1 MSGRRG
7 ILAENPQESELEV
20 TTIEQLVEITKKYL
34 PEEEAEK
41 LYEVYEFSKKAHEG
55 QVRRS
60 GEAYISHPL
69 AVAGI
74 IARVQLDFPSVAT
87 GLLHDTVEDTSV
99 ELVDIQEKFGEQVA
113 FLVDGV
119 TKISQMNFKNT
130 HEKQGENIRKM
141 IVSMGRDVRVVLV
154 KLCDRLHNMR
164 TLKHMK
170 PEKQERIAKETLDIY
185 APLASKL
192 GINWL
197 KIELEDLSFRYSN
210 PEAFYSLVQKVQKK
224 KTEREKFIKDF
235 RVLLNKKISSS
246 FSRKFEIQGRP
257 KHLYSIHK
265 KMITGLEYEQIY
277 DVLAFRVVVASI
289 PECYEILGLVHL
301 HWKPVPGRFKDFIA
315 MPKTNNYQSLHTTVI
330 GPGGDRVEVQIR
342 TEEMH
347 LVAEKGIAAHWSYKQ
362 GGADEKALEK
372 FNWLRDLVSMHQQ
385 VEDSGEFLEN
395 VKTNLFDTEIYVFTP
410 KGDVREFPDGAT
422 PIDFAYAVH
431 TDVGMR
437 CTGARVNGKLVPLK
451 YQLKNGDYVEII
463 TSKNQTPSKDW
474 LNYCVT
480 SKATNKI
487 RHFVKEEQRK
497 RSLEIGRGLL
507 EKAFRKAGLNPVSY
521 FKKNPLVFEE
531 VLKDSGAGT
540 MDELY
545 ILLGYGKVYTNHI
558 LEKVFPKDEVPKEE
572 EKEESFISKTVKSAL
587 GKNKKTSLVMVDG
600 MSDVLVYFAKCCH
613 PIPGD
618 DITGFISRG
627 RGITIHR
634 VDCQKSFE
642 LDPQR
647 EVDVQW
653 GKSQE
658 GASRLVKLYVMASD
672 SRGILIKITEI
683 FASKGI
689 DLQNAQLKATRDRK
703 VIGYFDALVK
713 DSTQLQLLI
722 SDLRKLDDIIEVK
735 RV

>member
-1 MSGRRG
+1 M
-7 ILAENPQESELEV
+7 AEDVQQPEV
-20 TTIEQLVEITKKYL
+20 EVSTIEELVELTKKYL

-41 LYEVYEFSKKAHEG
+41 LFEVYEFSKKAHEG
-55 QVRRS
+55 QIRRS
-60 GEAYISHPL
+60 GEPYISHPL

-74 IARVQLDFPSVAT
+74 IAQVQLDFPSVAT
-87 GLLHDTVEDTSV
+87 GLLHDTVEDTEV
-99 ELVDIQEKFGEQVA
+99 ELSDIQEKFGEQVA

-119 TKISQMNFKNT
+119 TKISQMSFKNT

-170 PEKQERIAKETLDIY
+170 PVKQEKIAKETLDIY
-185 APLASKL
+185 APLASRL

-224 KTEREKFIKDF
+224 KKEREKFIEDF
-235 RVLLNKKISSS
+235 RRLLSKKVSSS
-246 FSRKFEIQGRP
+246 FKNKFEIQGRP

-265 KMITGLEYEQIY
+265 KMLTGLEYDQIY
-277 DVLAFRVVVASI
+277 DVLAFRVVVSSI

-315 MPKTNNYQSLHTTVI
+315 MPKNNNYQSLHTTVI
-330 GPGGDRVEVQIR
+330 GPGGDRIEVQIR

-347 LVAEKGIAAHWSYKQ
+347 LIAEQGIAAHWSYKQ
-362 GGADEKALEK
+362 GGADEEVIEK

-385 VEDSGEFLEN
+385 VEDSGEFLES

-422 PIDFAYAVH
+422 PIDFAYSVH

-451 YQLKNGDYVEII
+451 YQLKNGDYIEII
-463 TSKNQTPSKDW
+463 TSKTQTPSKDW

-480 SKATNKI
+480 TKARNKI
-487 RHFVKEEQRK
+487 RHYIKEEQRK
-497 RSLEIGRGLL
+497 RALEIGRGIL
-507 EKAFRKAGLNPVSY
+507 EKAFRKIGLNPVTY
-521 FKKNPLVFEE
+521 FKKNTAAFEDA
-531 VLKDSGAGT
+531 LKEFGAGT
-540 MDELY
+540 LDELN
-545 ILLGYGKVYTNHI
+545 ILLGYGKIYPNQVI
-558 LEKVFPKDEVPKEE
+558 EKLFPKEE
-572 EKEESFISKTVKSAL
+572 APAEPQEEGFISKTVKNVL
-587 GKNKKTSLVMVDG
+587 GKNKKSSLVMVDG

-627 RGITIHR
+627 RGITVHR
-634 VDCQKSFE
+634 VDCPKSFE

-653 GKSQE
+653 GKVQE
-658 GASRLVKLYVMASD
+658 GAARLVKLYVLASD
-672 SRGILIKITEI
+672 NRGLLIRMTEI

-689 DLQNAQLKATRDRK
+689 DLQNAQIKATRDRK
-703 VIGYFDALVK
+703 VIAYFDALVK
-713 DSTQLQLLI
+713 DSSQLQVLI
-722 SDLRKLDDIIEVK
+722 ADLRKLNDIIEVK
-735 RV
+735 RI

>member
-1 MSGRRG
+1 MTEKGR
-7 ILAENPQESELEV
+7 QSELEI
-20 TTIEQLVEITKKYL
+20 TTIEKLVDLAKTYL

-41 LYEVYEFSKKAHEG
+41 LFEVYEFSKKAHEG
-55 QVRRS
+55 QIRRS
-60 GEAYISHPL
+60 GEPYISHPL

-74 IARVQLDFPSVAT
+74 IAQVKLDFPSVAT
-87 GLLHDTVEDTSV
+87 GLLHDTVEDTEV
-99 ELVDIQEKFGEQVA
+99 ELSDIRERFGNQVA

-119 TKISQMNFKNT
+119 TKISQMSFRNT

-170 PEKQERIAKETLDIY
+170 PLKQEKIAKETLDIY
-185 APLASKL
+185 APLASRL

-224 KTEREKFIKDF
+224 KKEREKFIEGF
-235 RVLLNKKISSS
+235 RRLLSKKIASS
-246 FSRKFEIQGRP
+246 FKNKFEIQGRS

-265 KMITGLEYEQIY
+265 KMLTGLEYEQIY
-277 DVLAFRVVVASI
+277 DVLAFRVVVSSV
-289 PECYEILGLVHL
+289 PECYEVLGLVHL

-315 MPKTNNYQSLHTTVI
+315 MPKNNNYQSLHTTVI
-330 GPGGDRVEVQIR
+330 GPGGDRVEIQIR

-347 LVAEKGIAAHWSYKQ
+347 LISEQGIAAHWSYKQ
-362 GGADEKALEK
+362 GGADEEVIEK

-385 VEDSGEFLEN
+385 VEDSGEFLESL
-395 VKTNLFDTEIYVFTP
+395 KTNLFDTEIYVFTP
-410 KGDVREFPDGAT
+410 KGDLREFPDGAT
-422 PIDFAYAVH
+422 PIDFAYSVH

-437 CTGARVNGKLVPLK
+437 CSGARVNGKLVPLK
-451 YQLKNGDYVEII
+451 YQLRNGDYVEIV
-463 TSKNQTPSKDW
+463 TLKTQTPSKDW

-480 SKATNKI
+480 TKARNKI
-487 RHFVKEEQRK
+487 RHYIKGEQRK
-497 RSLEIGRGLL
+497 RALEIGKGTL

-521 FKKNPLVFEE
+521 FKKNATVFEE

-540 MDELY
+540 LDELH
-545 ILLGYGKVYTNHI
+545 ILLGYGKVYASHI
-558 LEKVFPKDEVPKEE
+558 LEKIFPKDDVHQEPVEE
-572 EKEESFISKTVKSAL
+572 GFISKTVKNVL
-587 GKNKKTSLVMVDG
+587 GKNKKNSLVMVDG

-634 VDCQKSFE
+634 VDCVKSFE
-642 LDPQR
+642 LDSQR

-653 GKSQE
+653 GRVQK
-658 GASRLVKLYVMASD
+658 GAARLVKLYVLASD
-672 SRGILIKITEI
+672 NRGLLIRMTEI
-683 FASKGI
+683 FEAKGI
-689 DLQNAQLKATRDRK
+689 DLQNAQIKATRDRK
-703 VIGYFDALVK
+703 VIAYFDALVK
-713 DSTQLQLLI
+713 DLDQLQLVI
-722 SDLRKLDDIIEVK
+722 ADLRKLDDIIEVK
-735 RV
+735 RI

>member
-1 MSGRRG
+1 MS
-7 ILAENPQESELEV
+7 EDVHQSELEV
-20 TTIEQLVEITKKYL
+20 TTIEELVELTKKYL
-34 PEEEAEK
+34 PSEEAEK
-41 LYEVYEFSKKAHEG
+41 LFEVYEFSKKAHEG
-55 QVRRS
+55 QIRRS
-60 GEAYISHPL
+60 GEPYISHPL

-74 IARVQLDFPSVAT
+74 IAQVQLDFPSVAT
-87 GLLHDTVEDTSV
+87 GLLHDTVEDTEV
-99 ELVDIQEKFGEQVA
+99 ELSDIQEKFGEQVA

-170 PEKQERIAKETLDIY
+170 PVKQEKIATETLDIY
-185 APLASKL
+185 APLASRL

-224 KTEREKFIKDF
+224 KKEREKFIEDF
-235 RVLLNKKISSS
+235 RRLLSKKISAS
-246 FSRKFEIQGRP
+246 FKNKFEIQGRP

-265 KMITGLEYEQIY
+265 KMLTGLEYEQIY
-277 DVLAFRVVVASI
+277 DVLAFRVVVSSI

-315 MPKTNNYQSLHTTVI
+315 MPKNNNYQSLHTTVI

-347 LVAEKGIAAHWSYKQ
+347 LVAEQGIAAHWSYKQ
-362 GGADEKALEK
+362 GGADEEVIEK

-385 VEDSGEFLEN
+385 VEDSGEFLES

-422 PIDFAYAVH
+422 PIDFAYSVH

-451 YQLKNGDYVEII
+451 YQLKNGDYIEII
-463 TSKNQTPSKDW
+463 TSKTQTPSKDW

-480 SKATNKI
+480 TKARNKI
-487 RHFVKEEQRK
+487 RHYIKEEQRK
-497 RSLEIGRGLL
+497 RALEIGRGIL
-507 EKAFRKAGLNPVSY
+507 EKAFRKIGLNPVTY
-521 FKKNPLVFEE
+521 FKKNTTAFEE
-531 VLKDSGAGT
+531 ALKEFGAGT
-540 MDELY
+540 LDELN
-545 ILLGYGKVYTNHI
+545 ILLGYGKIYPNQVI
-558 LEKVFPKDEVPKEE
+558 EKLFPKDEAPKELPE
-572 EKEESFISKTVKSAL
+572 EGFISKTVKNVL
-587 GKNKKTSLVMVDG
+587 GKNKKSSLVMVDG

-627 RGITIHR
+627 RGITVHR
-634 VDCQKSFE
+634 ADCPKSFE

-653 GKSQE
+653 GKTQD
-658 GASRLVKLYVMASD
+658 GAARLVKLYVLASD
-672 SRGILIKITEI
+672 NRGLLIKMTEI

-689 DLQNAQLKATRDRK
+689 DLQNAQIKATRDRK
-703 VIGYFDALVK
+703 VIAYFDALVK
-713 DSTQLQLLI
+713 DSSQLQVLI
-722 SDLRKLDDIIEVK
+722 ADLRKLNDIIEVK
-735 RV
+735 RI